1 VFLTIELPDAKGVK
15 QNLKPKGHFNLS
27 AKGSDD
33 SPCEFDLELF
43 DVVYLIHVEL
53 AFQILIVLAFL
64 FAGEQGSCC
73 PKNHMLPEQER

>member
-1 VFLTIELPDAKGVK
+1 MASDFLGTSRFGLMRLGLSVQFWSSRLFLMIELSDAKGVK

-53 AFQILIVLAFL
+53 AF
-64 FAGEQGSCC
+64 
-73 PKNHMLPEQER
+73 

>member
-1 VFLTIELPDAKGVK
+1 MIELSDAKGVK

-53 AFQILIVLAFL
+53 AF
-64 FAGEQGSCC
+64 
-73 PKNHMLPEQER
+73 